1 MVTIIF
7 GSNYLKFVTAKPT
20 IKKRKNMELPNRSMV
35 FHLEME
41 RHVSTMR
48 AAMNAM
54 ENRKT
59 HKIGKM
65 PNGSTVR

>member
-1 MVTIIF
+1 MASIIF
-7 GSNYLKFVTAKPT
+7 GTFLKFVTAQPT
-20 IKKRKNMELPNRSMV
+20 IKKRKNMELPNRSMD

-54 ENRKT
+54 ENRKK

>member
-1 MVTIIF
+1 
-7 GSNYLKFVTAKPT
+7 
-20 IKKRKNMELPNRSMV
+20 MELPNRSMD

-54 ENRKT
+54 ENRKK